1 MKIHV
6 LDCGYIDI
14 SKDLLFGCGNA
25 RTDLPKAAATPEGKR
40 VTLPV
45 HAFLVEHPAGLF
57 LIDTGWGR
65 AISPK
70 GVYDRAAVLK
80 ELPVHL
86 AAMYRPYVPEGM
98 DVVEQLGSM
107 GIKPSD
113 LTAVIITHFDPDH
126 ISGLRSLGGA
136 SRIIVPEDEAYWSV
150 RTKYRLRQPRLWEA
164 PGVGKFER
172 MFYRGRP
179 LGPVGKA
186 VELTEDGSIMYVSL
200 PGHTDGQAG
209 VVLKDKGGYAV
220 VAGDAAVSAENWETM
235 RAPSYAA
242 NNGIQKRTLEW
253 LAKTAADPECKA
265 VLCSHDKDIEP
276 KVIEI

>member
-1 MKIHV
+1 MKIHI

-14 SKDLLFGCGNA
+14 SKDLLLGGGSA
-25 RTDLPKAAATPEGKR
+25 RVDLPKAAAAPESKR

-45 HAFLVEHPAGLF
+45 HAFLVEHRAGLF
-57 LIDTGWGR
+57 LIDTGWSR

-70 GVYDRAAVLK
+70 GVYDRAAVSK

-98 DVVEQLGSM
+98 AVDERLGTM

-113 LTAVIITHFDPDH
+113 LDAVIITHLDPDH
-126 ISGLRSLGGA
+126 VSGMRSLSGA
-136 SRIIVPEDEAYWSV
+136 KRIIVPEDEAYWSV
-150 RTKYRLRQPRLWEA
+150 RTKYRLRQPRLWEM
-164 PGVGKFER
+164 PGVER

-186 VELTEDGSIMYVSL
+186 VEITEDGSVMYVNL

-220 VAGDAAVSAENWETM
+220 IAADAAVSAANWETM
-235 RAPSYAA
+235 RAPGYAA
-242 NNGIQKRTLEW
+242 NSGIQK
-253 LAKTAADPECKA
+253 
-265 VLCSHDKDIEP
+265 I
-276 KVIEI
+276 